1 MAYFALWPN
10 KRLPGTGPRKSISF
24 LDFYQVD
31 GQPCGSVQSKGSELG
46 YCGLL
51 VHLYNLFD
59 RGRLS
64 RLCIVRPLLRIPAAV
79 AIKISGPGTIF
90 VCIIEDMPYP
100 KNRVVIDDN
109 EADGVI
115 IKYTIKKELRDRI
128 LVFASF

>member
-1 MAYFALWPN
+1 M
-10 KRLPGTGPRKSISF
+10 
-24 LDFYQVD
+24 
-31 GQPCGSVQSKGSELG
+31 
-46 YCGLL
+46 
-51 VHLYNLFD
+51 
-59 RGRLS
+59 
-64 RLCIVRPLLRIPAAV
+64 

-100 KNRVVIDDN
+100 ENRVVIDDN